1 MSKMV
6 KSQRRTVIS
15 SIFTLDIGG
24 VPTLTFEAKNLR
36 QSWELC
42 HEEWLREDIMR
53 LKSNG
58 VPLWD
63 GKASLSTRYA
73 TQPEREIYLEAAN
86 EPAAGELLLTYLD
99 LMQDLYLKFARNS
112 GHMPFL
118 LPPTP
123 YGLLKA
129 NPDCPTASPHTD
141 QSRRSVSVTS
151 QSQRPVDSALF
162 L

>member
-1 MSKMV
+1 MV

-73 TQPEREIYLEAAN
+73 TQPEREIYLEAAG
-86 EPAAGELLLTYLD
+86 EPVAGELLLTYLV
-99 LMQDLYLKFARNS
+99 
-112 GHMPFL
+112 
-118 LPPTP
+118 
-123 YGLLKA
+123 GLDA
-129 NPDCPTASPHTD
+129 GSI
-141 QSRRSVSVTS
+141 S
-151 QSQRPVDSALF
+151 
-162 L
+162 